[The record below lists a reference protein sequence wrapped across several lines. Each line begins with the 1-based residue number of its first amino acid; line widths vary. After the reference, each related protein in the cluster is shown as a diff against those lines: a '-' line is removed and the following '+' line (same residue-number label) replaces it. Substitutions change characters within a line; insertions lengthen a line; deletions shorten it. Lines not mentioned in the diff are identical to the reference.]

1 MSKADVERF
10 VSDLKADANLQSEVK
25 AKATGIPSLVEFAKG
40 RGYEITAEDIRQ
52 HARSQGQELT
62 DEQLEFDRGRPPRTP
77 YGSHSPDR
85 RYHLTLLTPSRT
97 RVRRSAPNI
106 SPP

>member
-1 MSKADVERF
+1 MSKAEVERF

-62 DEQLEFDRGRPPRTP
+62 DEQLEATAGGR
-77 YGSHSPDR
+77 
-85 RYHLTLLTPSRT
+85 
-97 RVRRSAPNI
+97 APFVVIHNPTI
-106 SPP
+106 VVSTIVAIILP

>member
-40 RGYEITAEDIRQ
+40 RGYAITAEDIRQ

-62 DEQLEFDRGRPPRTP
+62 DEQLESTAGGRP
-77 YGSHSPDR
+77 DR
-85 RYHLTLLTPSRT
+85 SIVVIVPTIVVIILPF
-97 RVRRSAPNI
+97 
-106 SPP
+106 